1 MEPQKPELKHY
12 QQFEIVLSCYQISPQ
27 ARTILKNMQLVLLTA
42 ATSTGRSVVVRR
54 LLASGRY
61 HYIISDTTRP
71 PQIRDG
77 QLEQNGVQYFFR
89 KEEDLLSDLKAGN
102 FLEAEIIHG
111 QQVSGISIRELSAA
125 AQSGKIAFTETDIE
139 GVANIKKVKA
149 DTIAVFLLPPSFEEW
164 LKRIEG
170 RGGLSDEELNRRM
183 NSAAR
188 FWREAPKS
196 GYFQFVVTE
205 EPEKTIAII
214 EDLVAGRPNPE
225 QARGLDLASKL
236 LSQLQ
241 RYQSD

>member
-12 QQFEIVLSCYQISPQ
+12 QQFETVLSNYQISPH

-42 ATSTGRSVVVRR
+42 ATSTGRSVVVQR
-54 LLASGRY
+54 LLSSGRY
-61 HYIISDTTRP
+61 HYIVSDTTRP

-77 QLEQNGVQYFFR
+77 QLEQDGVQYFFR
-89 KEEDLLSDLKAGN
+89 QEDDLLKDLMAGN

-111 QQVSGISIRELSAA
+111 QQVSGISIRELNNAG
-125 AQSGKIAFTETDIE
+125 QSGKIAFTETDIE
-139 GVANIKKVKA
+139 GVANIKKVKP
-149 DTIAVFLLPPSFEEW
+149 DTIAIFLLPPSFEEW
-164 LKRIEG
+164 LRRIEG
-170 RGGLSDEELNRRM
+170 RGGLSAEELNSRM

-205 EPEKTIAII
+205 EPEKTISII

-225 QARGLDLASKL
+225 QERGLELAAQL

-241 RYQSD
+241 KYQSS